1 VHYDSKIHKAAKNL
15 NHKRSLRVS
24 SASDPVYLLNSI
36 QHVLIKV
43 LLCAFPLKFFA
54 SFSPISTTTRYTW
67 PATSAK
73 LGLPV
78 SMPKMPFVV
87 KRGLLTHA
95 KLTLRLVS
103 RRKVFIPMPPL
114 TKCYTALFDSVILGK
129 TMFPHELPV
138 KPSTCY
144 RTPPRIREKY
154 LLCHIKQHVELLEL
168 TDYTLLSD
176 SKTGT
181 WGRAAH
187 NRSDKW

>member
-1 VHYDSKIHKAAKNL
+1 MRVSLEILRLILAYFDHHEVYVASDYRETWLAGFYAKNA
-15 NHKRSLRVS
+15 LRRKKWLADS
-24 SASDPVYLLNSI
+24 
-36 QHVLIKV
+36 
-43 LLCAFPLKFFA
+43 
-54 SFSPISTTTRYTW
+54 
-67 PATSAK
+67 
-73 LGLPV
+73 
-78 SMPKMPFVV
+78 
-87 KRGLLTHA
+87 HA

-103 RRKVFIPMPPL
+103 RMKVFIPMPPL
-114 TKCYTALFDSVILGK
+114 TKCYTALFDSEILGK

-154 LLCHIKQHVELLEL
+154 LLYRIKQHVELLEL

-181 WGRAAH
+181 WGRAVH